1 MVQPAW
7 VKSNPSS
14 NYQRYPA
21 LKCAC
26 LQPAVATLVEL
37 VEARLLAQIPLGS
50 VSVTHQMDTLAPN
63 VMTVVMDTI

>member
-37 VEARLLAQIPLGS
+37 VVPLLAMIQQDN
-50 VSVTHQMDTLAPN
+50 VTVIQATLVHNVMPVLMDTF
-63 VMTVVMDTI
+63 